1 MKVYQANEIKNIAL
15 IGGAK
20 SGKTTLAEAML
31 FEGKVINR
39 KGNVDDKNTVSDYR
53 EIELAKQNSV
63 HSTLMYTEID
73 GTKINIID
81 TPGFSDYVGE
91 TLSALSVV
99 ETAVLVNNATVG
111 VDATTENAWRQ
122 TEKTNKPVLF
132 VINQLDNEKANFD
145 RVVGQL
151 KENFGEKVSVAQYPV
166 NTGEEFDSIIDLIL
180 MKMLKCSREGGKPE
194 ILDIPDSEKEKAQA
208 LHLVLI
214 ENAAEGSEELMEK
227 YFEND
232 TLTIEDMRLGIRL
245 GMRSRA
251 IFPVFAVSAKFSLG
265 VARLLEFIQFS
276 CPAPN
281 GVAGERK
288 SETGKVFN
296 SNPEDPTVLFVF
308 KTSIEPHLGEVS
320 FFKVFGGSV
329 EEGMDLV
336 NTRRGNKE
344 RISQLFI
351 VAGKNREKV
360 AKVCAGD
367 IATTI
372 KLKETHTNDTLAN
385 PKASSETIDPID
397 FPDPTIQMAVKA
409 ANSSDDEK
417 MGSILHEMHKTDPT
431 ILAGLSRELRQ
442 MILQAQGELHLNT
455 IKWYFENIHKIEIG
469 FHAPKIPYRE
479 TITKSARADYR
490 HKKQSGGSGQF
501 GEVHMH
507 IQPYVENM
515 AKPTDFPVRNKEE
528 HDLPWGGKL
537 LFHNCVV
544 GGSIDARFMPAILK
558 GIMERMERG
567 PLTGSY
573 ARDIAVYIY
582 DGKMHPVDSNEIS
595 FKLAGRFAFITAFK
609 NSGPK
614 IMEPVYDVAV
624 RLPEEMMGAAM
635 TDLQS
640 RRAII
645 MGMDS
650 DGKYQVIR
658 AKVPLAEMHK
668 YATTLSSITSG
679 RGTYTMKFDAYTQ
692 VPSDVQD
699 KLLKAYEEEQSEE
712 E

>member
-1 MKVYQANEIKNIAL
+1 MKVYQTNEIKNIAL

-63 HSTLMYTEID
+63 HTTLMYTEVD
-73 GTKINIID
+73 GTKINILD

-91 TLSALSVV
+91 IISALSVV
-99 ETAVLVNNATVG
+99 ETAVLVSNATVG
-111 VDATTENAWRQ
+111 IDATSINAWRQ
-122 TEKTNKPVLF
+122 AEKTNTPVLF
-132 VINQLDNEKANFD
+132 VMNQLDHEKANFD
-145 RVVGQL
+145 QVVAQL
-151 KENFGEKVSVAQYPV
+151 KDNFGEKVSIAQYPV
-166 NTGEEFDSIIDLIL
+166 GTGEEFDGIIDLIL
-180 MKMLKCSREGGKPE
+180 MKMIKCNKDGGKAE
-194 ILDIPDSEKEKAQA
+194 ILDIPASEMEKAKK
-208 LHLVLI
+208 LHLSLI

-227 YFEND
+227 YFADD
-232 TLTIEDMRLGIRL
+232 TLSIEDMRLGIRL
-245 GMRSRA
+245 GMRSRS

-265 VARLLEFIQFS
+265 VARLLEFIEYS

-288 SETGKVFN
+288 SSTGKIFN
-296 SNPEDPTVLFVF
+296 SKPEDPTCLFVF

-320 FFKVFGGSV
+320 FLRVYGGSV
-329 EEGMDLV
+329 EEGMDLI

-344 RISQLFI
+344 RLSQLFV
-351 VAGKNREKV
+351 VAGKNREKI
-360 AKVCAGD
+360 AKANSGD
-367 IATTI
+367 IVTTI
-372 KLKETHTNDTLAN
+372 KLKETHTNDTLATA
-385 PKASSETIDPID
+385 KAEDEKLEPIP
-397 FPDPTIQMAVKA
+397 FPEPTIQMAVKA
-409 ANSSDDEK
+409 VNSSDDEK

-431 ILAGLSRELRQ
+431 IHAGLSRELRQ
-442 MILQAQGELHLNT
+442 MIIKAQGELHLNT
-455 IKWYFENIHKIEIG
+455 IKWYFDNVHKISIEYY
-469 FHAPKIPYRE
+469 APKIPYRE

-501 GEVHMH
+501 GEVHMF
-507 IQPYVENM
+507 IQPYSENM
-515 AKPTDFPVRNKEE
+515 PTPTDFPVRNKEE
-528 HDLPWGGKL
+528 HELPWGGKL
-537 LFHNCVV
+537 VFHNCIV
-544 GGSIDARFMPAILK
+544 GGAIDARFMPAILK

-614 IMEPVYDVAV
+614 IMEPVYDVEI

-635 TDLQS
+635 TDLQA

-668 YATTLSSITSG
+668 YSTTLSSITSG
-679 RGTYTMKFDAYTQ
+679 KGTYSMKFDAYVQ
-692 VPSDVQD
+692 VPVDVQD
-699 KLLKAYEEEQSEE
+699 KLLKAYEEEQEE

>member
-1 MKVYQANEIKNIAL
+1 MKVYQTNEIKNIAL

-39 KGNVDDKNTVSDYR
+39 KGTVEDKNTVSDYR
-53 EIELAKQNSV
+53 DIELAKQNSV
-63 HSTLMYTEID
+63 NTTLMYTEID
-73 GTKINIID
+73 GFKINILD

-91 TLSALSVV
+91 TISALSVV
-99 ETAVLVNNATVG
+99 ETAVLVYNANVG

-122 TEKTNKPVLF
+122 AEKTNTPVL
-132 VINQLDNEKANFD
+132 VAVNQLDHEKANFD
-145 RVVGQL
+145 LVINQF
-151 KENFGEKVSVAQYPV
+151 KDYFGDKVCIAQYPIS
-166 NTGEEFDSIIDLIL
+166 TGEDFNSVIDLVM
-180 MKMLKCSREGGKPE
+180 MKMLKCSKGGGKPE
-194 ILDIPDSEKEKAQA
+194 VMDIPASEMDKAKKLQ
-208 LHLVLI
+208 LLLI
-214 ENAAEGSEELMEK
+214 EKAAEGSEELMEK

-232 TLTIEDMRLGIRL
+232 TLSIEEMRLGIRL
-245 GMRSRA
+245 GMRTRS
-251 IFPVFAVSAKFSLG
+251 IFPVFAIAAKQGIG
-265 VARLLEFIQFS
+265 VQRLLEFIKLS
-276 CPAPN
+276 GPAPD
-281 GVAGERK
+281 GLAGERK
-288 SETGKVFN
+288 SATGKVF
-296 SNPEDPTVLFVF
+296 SSKKEDPGCLFVF

-320 FFKVFGGSV
+320 FFRVYGGTI
-329 EEGMDLV
+329 EEGMDMV
-336 NTRRGNKE
+336 NSRKGNKE
-344 RISQLFI
+344 RLSQLFI

-360 AKVCAGD
+360 SAVCAGD

-372 KLKETHTNDTLAN
+372 KLKETHTNDTLVN
-385 PKASSETIDPID
+385 PKFAEEVLTPIQ
-397 FPDPTIQMAVKA
+397 FPEPVIFMAAKA
-409 ANSSDDEK
+409 VNSSDDEK
-417 MGSILHEMHKTDPT
+417 MGAILHEMHKTDPT
-431 ILAGLSRELRQ
+431 IHAGLSRELRQ
-442 MILQAQGELHLNT
+442 MIIKAQGELHLNT
-455 IKWYFENIHKIEIG
+455 IKWYFDNAHKIDIQ
-469 FHAPKIPYRE
+469 FVAPRIPYRE

-507 IQPYVENM
+507 IQPFTENM
-515 AKPTDFPVRNKEE
+515 TDPTDFPVRGKEVHE
-528 HDLPWGGKL
+528 LSWGGKL
-537 LFHNCVV
+537 VFHNCIV

-595 FKLAGRFAFITAFK
+595 FKLAGRQAFITAFK

-614 IMEPVYDVAV
+614 IMEPVYDVV
-624 RLPEEMMGAAM
+624 SRVPEDMMGAAM
-635 TDLQS
+635 TDLQG

-650 DGKYQVIR
+650 DGKYQLIK

-668 YATTLSSITSG
+668 YSTTLSSITSG
-679 RGTYTMKFDAYTQ
+679 RGTYTMKFDAYNQ
-692 VPSDVQD
+692 VPTEVQD
-699 KLLKAYEEEQSEE
+699 KLLKAYEEEQNEE